1 MKRTFMM
8 LLLSFA
14 TLTGYSQIT
23 IDRYDFPT
31 PGLKV
36 KYFSVCI
43 PCDSTLSD
51 SLVDIGTGSAG
62 ETYDFYN
69 LTSVSTNNY
78 WTEEYT
84 YPFLAP
90 MGNDHQMS
98 NTVLVEEL
106 EYAMD
111 QSILARIDLFAT
123 ITSTE
128 FNIGSASFI
137 MDSTIFYLDSVAS
150 ASGNYD
156 SINVTFSEPIRILTT
171 GHSFGATIVDTAT
184 FSYEVLGGRFK
195 FDEIHARKATVDGY
209 GSLMS
214 PLGTFQVLR
223 FKVEEY
229 DWEQMDSA
237 GVVTAD
243 GDIHFSYEYW
253 AKGIGSPVVK
263 VDMDSTWS
271 IIQDID
277 WIYYIYTYGDTLCE
291 TSCVWP
297 GDANGDLA
305 VDHYDILPLGLNFS
319 QNGPGREYETDHW
332 MAFPSVDWTDTLRN
346 GANMKHADCNGDS
359 LINFDDVNGIKQN
372 FQMPTYKSS
381 SSQKYNASNPDLYFD
396 VITSDIAPGST
407 VEIALMGG
415 RDTSV
420 ALYGLGFEIK
430 LDPKLYEPNTLGLNW
445 ANCWLGTANQDMLVI
460 KKIDEATGNI
470 FAGCVRNNN
479 QNVSSFG
486 ELARITFTVSNAIVD
501 SSGFAI
507 QATTSGGV
515 DSSGTEQAFNGSSD
529 TVIVGIPK
537 LWSGPHR
544 NYVKVYPNPTEG
556 KLYIDLSTNAVFQ
569 VQVLDII
576 GKVVWN
582 EQNSFSSKAN
592 LDISSLPE
600 GIYIV
605 RIELDNDDVVYKKVN
620 LIK

>member
-1 MKRTFMM
+1 MM
-8 LLLSFA
+8 LVLSFV

-31 PGLKV
+31 PGLML
-36 KYFSVCI
+36 KYFSVCV
-43 PCDSTLSD
+43 PCDSTLVD
-51 SLVDIGTGSAG
+51 SLFDIGTGSAG
-62 ETYDFYN
+62 EAYDFYN
-69 LTSVSTNNY
+69 LTSVTTNNY

-84 YPFLAP
+84 YPFLTP
-90 MGNDHQMS
+90 MGNDHQVS
-98 NTVLVEEL
+98 NMAIVEEL
-106 EYAMD
+106 ELAQD
-111 QSILARIDLFAT
+111 QSVLSRVDLFGK

-128 FNIGSASFI
+128 FSIGSASFI
-137 MDSTIFYLDSVAS
+137 LDSTIFYLDSVAS
-150 ASGNYD
+150 ASGKYD
-156 SINVTFSEPIRILTT
+156 SINVDFSDPIRILTT
-171 GHSFGATIVDTAT
+171 GHTFGATIVDTVT
-184 FSYEVLGGRFK
+184 FSYEALGGRFK
-195 FDEIHARKATVDGY
+195 FDEIHSRKVTVDGY

-214 PLGTFQVLR
+214 PYGTFQVLR

-237 GVVTAD
+237 GVVSSE
-243 GDIHFSYEYW
+243 GHVHFTYEYW
-253 AKGIGSPVVK
+253 AKGIGSPVVV

-271 IIQDID
+271 NIEDID
-277 WIYYIYTYGDTLCE
+277 WLVYIYTYGDTLCE

-332 MAFPSVDWTDTLRN
+332 MAFPAEDWVDTLRN

-359 LINFDDVNGIKQN
+359 LVNFDDVNAIKQN
-372 FQMPTYKSS
+372 FQMPVYKSS
-381 SSQKYNASNPDLYFD
+381 SSQKYNSSNPDLYFD
-396 VITSDIAPGST
+396 VLSTDVAPGST
-407 VEIALMGG
+407 VEISLMAG
-415 RDTSV
+415 RDTNV
-420 ALYGLGFEIK
+420 ALYGLGFEIMI
-430 LDPKLYEPNTLGLNW
+430 DPNLYEPNTLALNW
-445 ANCWLGTANQDMLVI
+445 DNCWLGTANQDMLVI
-460 KKIDEATGNI
+460 KKINEATGNI
-470 FAGCVRNNN
+470 FAGCVRNNSK
-479 QNVSSFG
+479 NVSSFG
-486 ELARITFTVSNAIVD
+486 ELARITFTVSNAITD

-537 LWSGPHR
+537 RWNGPHR
-544 NYVKVYPNPTEG
+544 NNVKVYPNPTEG
-556 KLYIDLSTNAVFQ
+556 KLYIDLSTNAVFH
-569 VQVLDII
+569 VQVMDIL

-582 EQNSFSSKAN
+582 EQSTFNTKAK

-605 RIELDNDDVVYKKVN
+605 RIERENNDVVYKKIN